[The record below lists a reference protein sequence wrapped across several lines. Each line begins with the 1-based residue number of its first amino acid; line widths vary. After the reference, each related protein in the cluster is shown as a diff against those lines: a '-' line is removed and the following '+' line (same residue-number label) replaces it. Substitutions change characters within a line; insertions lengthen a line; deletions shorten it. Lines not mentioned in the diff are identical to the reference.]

1 MLSRDVIDI
10 RVNIYKKD
18 NDWIYGG
25 AMYCFSQNYLFLSYF
40 SFVLRIKYFFIS
52 VIIYCIKNNDS

>member
-25 AMYCFSQNYLFLSYF
+25 AMYCFSQNYL
-40 SFVLRIKYFFIS
+40 IIFFF
-52 VIIYCIKNNDS
+52 CFEN